1 MNTIEELQRE
11 RNAALANYEAAE
23 EAWKAADR
31 ACNIAGSRYTQAIH
45 ALVKAKSKEGNS

>member
-23 EAWKAADR
+23 EAGKAADR
-31 ACNIAGSRYTQAIH
+31 ACNKIEDKLIMLRMKQEWLI
-45 ALVKAKSKEGNS
+45 